1 MSLKQK
7 AIAVDQLINTF
18 IRGGMAD
25 ETISARAW
33 RNRDAGWGIF
43 VRLVNTLF
51 FWQDNHCKSAY
62 EAEVARKQLPEEYQ
76 HL

>member
-1 MSLKQK
+1 MSLQQK

-33 RNRDAGWGIF
+33 RNRDKGWGYF

-51 FWQDNHCKSAY
+51 FWQDNHCRSAY
-62 EAEVARKQLPEEYQ
+62 EAEATRKQLPEEYQ
-76 HL
+76 R